1 MFPPHFPNGCR
12 GPIFFFPKDTLDCDK
27 MKWSSGTSRSCDL
40 AQTTKRGRHMTRP
53 PAARPSVYH
62 LSHAERWHLFILPG
76 PRLRNQFHSNTRPAC
91 NANVQYAAPSG
102 ATLPHISDVV
112 IPRRCL
118 WGWFHLR
125 MCCTDIWHFCSDMQM
140 VWESGCVVIVML
152 TPLSENGVKQCH
164 HYWPD
169 EGSDVY
175 HIYEVCEWKVKS
187 CVFEI

>member
-1 MFPPHFPNGCR
+1 MAAVGL
-12 GPIFFFPKDTLDCDK
+12 FFFPKNTLDCDK
-27 MKWSSGTSRSCDL
+27 MKWSSGTNRSCDL

-102 ATLPHISDVV
+102 TALRHISDVV

-118 WGWFHLR
+118 WVVSSQDVLNRRLTWFLLWHADGVGERLRCHRHANPSFWKWSQAVSPLLAGWG
-125 MCCTDIWHFCSDMQM
+125 
-140 VWESGCVVIVML
+140 VWRLPHIRGMSVNGSSVF
-152 TPLSENGVKQCH
+152 LS
-164 HYWPD
+164 
-169 EGSDVY
+169 
-175 HIYEVCEWKVKS
+175 
-187 CVFEI
+187 